1 LQHPQIPRFRE
12 LLRINLEGKEC
23 LFLVQDHIEGQ
34 TYNSL
39 LNSRKQL
46 GLRFTEIETRQLL
59 QQILPVLE
67 YIHSVGV
74 IHRDISPDNLMLR
87 AFDQLPVLIDFG
99 GVKQVA
105 ATVASQYYQTGMIS
119 SPSSGTLLGKV
130 GFAPPEQMQ
139 TGAVFPHTDLYALAV
154 TVLVLLTGKHPQELI
169 DTDNLNWQWRREV
182 NVSPE
187 FGQILDKMLCA
198 TAGEPYQIPHQ
209 VVEEL
214 DMEVANYTVFSSLV
228 TILQLHHQLLD
239 QVLFPHRKLL
249 LFLPPKTQHLNL

>member
-87 AFDQLPVLIDFG
+87 AFEQLPVLIDFG

-105 ATVASQYYQTGMIS
+105 ATVASQYY
-119 SPSSGTLLGKV
+119 
-130 GFAPPEQMQ
+130 
-139 TGAVFPHTDLYALAV
+139 
-154 TVLVLLTGKHPQELI
+154 
-169 DTDNLNWQWRREV
+169 
-182 NVSPE
+182 
-187 FGQILDKMLCA
+187 
-198 TAGEPYQIPHQ
+198 
-209 VVEEL
+209 
-214 DMEVANYTVFSSLV
+214 
-228 TILQLHHQLLD
+228 
-239 QVLFPHRKLL
+239 
-249 LFLPPKTQHLNL
+249 